1 MFAQVGRIQMTLPFL
16 LVLLVLAWSGPASAQ
31 EQRQSRV
38 RGVEQVEDP
47 TKSYEF
53 LVNKG
58 KLLFEHGQYRE
69 AAQAFIIAC
78 DTARGLREP
87 GCWQR
92 LATVAEKAGLIGVAI
107 DAWNRTAELEPKL
120 AEQATREG
128 GRLRAVFGIVEVNAP
143 TDRRLPSHPIE
154 LRYEGMLI
162 DPELKKYVKK
172 FLDFAAVEGIKEK
185 DIWLPAGRYT
195 QGDFGFD
202 VRATETTVIELS
214 KDLVPYRPSA
224 FGLAGA
230 EPARPVPGPWEF
242 SVGFE
247 LGAGNAPGDGI
258 GVAPVGL
265 GGRVT
270 IGRRIGPVRVEGK
283 FRTGGT
289 LTQSAGADEELL
301 REGSAWHVLGQAD
314 VGVDL
319 SLRPWLFLT
328 PHVGLVGGSLGELL
342 FSCLAEQKASVV
354 VLAGECRLGAAAIGA
369 QLGADLW
376 FVPVTADGRVVFRAG
391 LWAEVLAGSVL
402 AEAGQS
408 LAGSSDTHI
417 VRVDSNQFTWIR
429 VGLDIG
435 PSIRF

>member
-1 MFAQVGRIQMTLPFL
+1 MFAQVGRIQVTLPFL
-16 LVLLVLAWSGPASAQ
+16 LALLVLSAPASAQ

-38 RGVEQVEDP
+38 RGVEQADDP

-53 LVNKG
+53 LINKG

-69 AAQAFIIAC
+69 ASQAFMVAC

-92 LATVAEKAGLIGVAI
+92 LATVSEKAGLIGVAI
-107 DAWNRTAELEPKL
+107 DAWNRTAELEPRL
-120 AEQATREG
+120 AEQANRESS
-128 GRLRAVFGIVEVNAP
+128 RLRSAFGTVEVNAP
-143 TDRRLPSHPIE
+143 SDRRLPSHPIE

-162 DPELKKYVKK
+162 DPELKKYIKK
-172 FLDFAAVEGIKEK
+172 FLDFAAVEGIK
-185 DIWLPAGRYT
+185 DAHLWLPAGSYT
-195 QGDFGFD
+195 RGDFSFE
-202 VRATETTVIELS
+202 VRATETTVVELG

-230 EPARPVPGPWEF
+230 EPARAVPGPWEF

-258 GVAPVGL
+258 GVAPIGL

-270 IGRRIGPVRVEGK
+270 IGRRVGPVRVEAR

-289 LTQSAGADEELL
+289 LTQSAGTDEELL
-301 REGSAWHVLGQAD
+301 RQGSAWHVLGQAD

-319 SLRPWLFLT
+319 SLRPWLYLT
-328 PHVGLVGGSLGELL
+328 PHVGVVGGSLGELL
-342 FSCLAEQKASVV
+342 FACLAEQKQSAVV
-354 VLAGECRLGAAAIGA
+354 VSGECRLGAAAIGA

-376 FVPVTADGRVVFRAG
+376 FVPATADGRVVFRAG
-391 LWAEVLAGSVL
+391 LWAEVLAGKVL
-402 AEAGQS
+402 SEAGES
-408 LAGSSDTHI
+408 LAGSSEAHI

-429 VGLDIG
+429 MGLDIG